1 MNLPFAVP
9 LELTSKLLFIAKV
22 ATTAAN
28 LGERVWRIG
37 ETPTPFPTLPPTLR
51 KQDGMF
57 TSRDPI
63 NVHAK

>member
-37 ETPTPFPTLPPTLR
+37 ETPTPLPTLPPPPR